1 MFRKGVFPYEYMN
14 DWEKF
19 NETSLPEK
27 QDFYDHLNM
36 KDITHA
42 DYAPKKVFLKS
53 MKWKI
58 RRISLFVYSR
68 RYIIASWCI
77 WEL

>member
-42 DYAPKKVFLKS
+42 DYASKKVFLKS
-53 MKWKI
+53 MK
-58 RRISLFVYSR
+58 
-68 RYIIASWCI
+68 
-77 WEL
+77 